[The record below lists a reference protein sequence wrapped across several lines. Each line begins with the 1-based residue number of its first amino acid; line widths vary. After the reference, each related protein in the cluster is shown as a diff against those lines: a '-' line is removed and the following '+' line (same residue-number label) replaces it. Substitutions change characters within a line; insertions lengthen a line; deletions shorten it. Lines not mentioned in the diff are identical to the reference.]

1 MANALA
7 ARWLPI
13 LEPLG
18 VRRPG
23 DVGWIHGANRSQ
35 ALLDAL
41 SDSKVQFI
49 EGDILLVGGEII
61 MAHPPV
67 AESDLSF
74 ERWLDLTFAAGKG
87 AKLDFKS
94 PEAVVPCLA
103 YAERRAAGKIPLCA
117 NADIMAGPGGDE
129 ALFRPDEFVSQ
140 CKSLLPGAFLS
151 LGWTVE
157 EGDPGYT
164 GAMIDAMLE
173 FLADVDAEV
182 ALCFFAGYLPDAWPR
197 VEEILEATD
206 YTLTIWG
213 RIRDIA
219 LKTWIRDNTP
229 AERCFYDIQWSDGT
243 QIHLA
248 QS

>member
-13 LEPLG
+13 LEALG

-23 DVGWIHGANRSQ
+23 DVGWIHGANGSQ
-35 ALLDAL
+35 ALLGAL
-41 SDSKVQFI
+41 SDPKVQFI
-49 EGDILLVGGEII
+49 EGDISLVGGEII

-67 AESDLSF
+67 VESDLRF
-74 ERWLDLTFAAGKG
+74 ERWLDLTVAAGKG

-94 PEAVVPCLA
+94 PEAVVPCLT
-103 YAERRAAGKIPLCA
+103 YAAEKAAGKIPLCA
-117 NADIMAGPGGDE
+117 NADILAGPGGDE
-129 ALFRPDEFVSQ
+129 ALFRPDEFVSL
-140 CKSLLPGAFLS
+140 CTSLLPQAFLS

-164 GAMIDAMLE
+164 CAMLDEMLE

-182 ALCFFAGYLPDAWPR
+182 TLCFYAGYLREAWPI
-197 VEEILEATD
+197 VAEILAETD

-213 RIRDIA
+213 RISDRSLA
-219 LKTWIRDNTP
+219 SWTRDNTP
-229 AERCFYDIQWSDGT
+229 AERCFYDMQWRDGT

-248 QS
+248 DS